1 MKEMYGYRAQFD
13 RLIRQ
18 LAIADA
24 PGDKVIAKEDDCINV
39 FLHAWT
45 LKDHVKKDLSL
56 QPDVRD
62 RLDKAVHHSP
72 TLAIAQQIANGS
84 KHFTD
89 YPAKMIGNH
98 DVTVFVGSHVAYYP
112 SITFDDGTQRRAI
125 DVAHEVVDEWRRLF
139 AGEGIVV

>member
-13 RLIRQ
+13 RLVRQ
-18 LAIADA
+18 FSIADG

-39 FLHAWT
+39 FLHAWA
-45 LKDHVKKDLSL
+45 LKDHIKKDPSL
-56 QPDVRD
+56 PIDVRS
-62 RLDKAVHHSP
+62 RLENAAHHSA

-84 KHFTD
+84 KHLTD

-98 DVTVFVGSHVAYYP
+98 DVTVVVGSHVAYYP

-125 DVAHEVVDEWRRLF
+125 DVGREVIEEWRRLF
-139 AGEGIVV
+139 AGEGITV